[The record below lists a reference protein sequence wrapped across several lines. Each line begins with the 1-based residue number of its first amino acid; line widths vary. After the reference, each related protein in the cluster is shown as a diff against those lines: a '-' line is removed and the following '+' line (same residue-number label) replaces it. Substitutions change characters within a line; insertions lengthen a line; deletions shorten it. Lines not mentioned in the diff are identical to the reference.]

1 MDLRDAALMFLA
13 ETAGYSEIARSAY
26 DQLRR
31 DGDIDYG
38 VLSDLVDEASGKGAL
53 RAMRQKYSPSAFDAI
68 ITPVLQEACGSRS
81 GQTDPSGSLSPVR
94 THSPGNALLTRPCAA
109 HNSYK
114 CDARGSREA

>member
-68 ITPVLQEACGSRS
+68 ITPVLQEAVRKPIRS
-81 GQTDPSGSLSPVR
+81 NRPVWEPEPGEDPLAG
-94 THSPGNALLTRPCAA
+94 
-109 HNSYK
+109 
-114 CDARGSREA
+114 